1 MSETPSRVLIIDDEE
16 SICWG
21 LKRLLEEAGHTVRA
35 VASAEQG
42 IETATTFQP
51 DLVVLDVRL
60 PGMDGLTAMEHI
72 QEAAGAVPIIV
83 ITAFGNLDTA
93 VNAMG
98 GGAVD
103 YLTKP
108 FELERATAVIQR
120 VLDGSR
126 QHRRQH
132 DVEVQTAG
140 IAMELLGESAAM
152 QEVFKRIALV
162 AESDLP
168 VLITGESGTGKE
180 LVARAI
186 HRHSVRADRPF
197 LSVNLASLSPTLIE
211 SELFGHVRGAFTGAD
226 DSRKGLLELGHQATV
241 FFDEV
246 GDIPPS
252 VQVKLLRV
260 LEQQEVVS
268 VGDMQAK
275 PCDFRVIAAT
285 NRNLPNEIVADRFRR
300 DFYFRLAGFEIHL
313 PPLRERVDD
322 VPVLAEHF
330 LNTGRV
336 PRQPGTTLTAE
347 AIKELQRRAWV
358 GNVRELR
365 SAVEHASLVAR
376 GLPITPEHLPQA
388 QLAAVSG
395 YEPSQMRQVVR
406 MWALSKLDSQDPPR
420 ELYEQLLAEI
430 EPVLFETVLAATSQN
445 RAAAANILGIH
456 RQTLR
461 KKLSS
466 SP

>member
-1 MSETPSRVLIIDDEE
+1 MSEKTSKILIIDDEE
-16 SICWG
+16 AICWG
-21 LKRLLEEAGHTVRA
+21 LKRLLEEAGHTVRT

-42 IETATTFQP
+42 IEVAATYHP

-60 PGMDGLTAMEHI
+60 PGMDGLTAMQHI

-120 VLDGSR
+120 VLKGSR
-126 QHRRQH
+126 IPAPQ
-132 DVEVQTAG
+132 AG
-140 IAMELLGESAAM
+140 NAGQAAGLAMELLGDSPAM

-162 AESDLP
+162 AQSDLP

-186 HRHSVRADRPF
+186 HRHSARSDKPF

-211 SELFGHVRGAFTGAD
+211 SELFGHVRGAFTGAG
-226 DSRKGLLELGHQATV
+226 DSRKGLLELGHEATV

-246 GDIPPS
+246 GDIPPG

-260 LEQQEVVS
+260 LEQQEVVP
-268 VGDMQAK
+268 VGDAAGK

-285 NRNLPNEIVADRFRR
+285 NRNLPEEIVAERFRR

-313 PPLRERVDD
+313 PPLRERVEDI
-322 VPVLAEHF
+322 PLLAEHF

-347 AIKELQRRAWV
+347 VIAELQRRPWV

-376 GLPITPEHLPQA
+376 GLPVAPEHLPQP
-388 QLAAVSG
+388 QLASVAGS
-395 YEPSQMRQVVR
+395 EASQMRQMVR
-406 MWALSKLDSQDPPR
+406 MWALARLDRSDLPDN
-420 ELYEQLLAEI
+420 LYDQLLAEI
-430 EPVLFETVLAATSQN
+430 EPVLFDTVLEATSQN
-445 RAAAANILGIH
+445 RAAAASILGIH

-461 KKLSS
+461 KKLS
-466 SP
+466 

>member
-1 MSETPSRVLIIDDEE
+1 MPELPNKVLIIDDEE
-16 SICWG
+16 AICWG
-21 LKRLLEEAGHTVRA
+21 LKRLLEEAGHIVRT
-35 VASAEQG
+35 VASAEEG
-42 IETATTFQP
+42 IDTVESFRP

-60 PGMDGLTAMEHI
+60 PGMDGITAMGEI
-72 QEAAGAVPIIV
+72 QAAVGAVPIIV

-120 VLDGSR
+120 VLDGTR
-126 QHRRQH
+126 TNKHAV
-132 DVEVQTAG
+132 DVAAQTAG

-162 AESDLP
+162 TESDLP

-186 HRHSVRADRPF
+186 YRHSARSDQPF
-197 LSVNLASLSPTLIE
+197 LSVNLASLSPALIE

-226 DSRKGLLELGHQATV
+226 ASRKGLLELGHGATV

-260 LEQQEVVS
+260 LEQHEVVS
-268 VGDMQAK
+268 VGDVRPK
-275 PCDFRVIAAT
+275 PSNFRVIAAT
-285 NRNLPNEIVADRFRR
+285 NRDLPNEIVAERFRR
-300 DFYFRLAGFEIHL
+300 DFYFRLAGFEIHI

-322 VPVLAEHF
+322 IPMLAEHF

-336 PRQPGTTLTAE
+336 PRQPGTSLTPEVIAE
-347 AIKELQRRAWV
+347 LCRRPWV

-365 SAVEHASLVAR
+365 SAVEHAALVAR

-388 QLAAVSG
+388 QLAAVTG

-406 MWALSKLDSQDPPR
+406 MWALSHLDEQNLPND
-420 ELYEQLLAEI
+420 LYDQLMAEI
-430 EPVLFETVLAATSQN
+430 EPVLFETVLAVTSQN

-461 KKLSS
+461 KKLS
-466 SP
+466 